1 MHASAFE
8 LLVGVSRAL
17 DLVKPQLAGHHLGV
31 AWIADTL
38 SHTLSLPQTVRQQIF
53 VADMLHD
60 VGTIPLK
67 VSADDLLFER
77 KTWLHARAGWALLSH
92 CASLAPIA
100 SLVLFHH
107 TPWSKLR
114 DCDEALFPANI
125 IHLADRMELLLR
137 SENLPPSTLERR
149 FAGGSGKLFR
159 LSYVEALHAAFFSEN
174 RELHLPSAQEMESA
188 LRVRYAH
195 MILDQD
201 KLNSFCFLF
210 SLLTDFLS
218 PFTATHT
225 AGVAHTACILHRRH
239 QMRTTG
245 RVDPEENHKV
255 FIAGLLHDIGK
266 LGVPC
271 ALLEKPG
278 ALDHDEFTQIKRHAE
293 LSLQLLDNIP
303 GFEDIRLWGALH
315 HERLNGKGYPL
326 GLAGDQLSLPSR
338 VMAVADIFT
347 ALTEDRPYRKGMP
360 LAQAFD
366 ILQTM
371 KDNDHVDGN
380 ILATLQEDAD
390 RINKVRIAAQRCARR
405 RFDELYRMCS
415 APAESDIRG
424 MLRNS
429 PRKDG
434 LFQA

>member
-1 MHASAFE
+1 MHISAFE

-31 AWIADTL
+31 AWIADAL
-38 SHTLSLPQTVRQQIF
+38 SHSLSLPQTLRWQVF
-53 VADMLHD
+53 VAAMLHD

-67 VSADDLLFER
+67 VNADDLLFER

-225 AGVAHTACILHRRH
+225 AGVAHTACILYRRH
-239 QMRTTG
+239 QQRTTG
-245 RVDPEENHKV
+245 RIDAEENHKV
-255 FIAGLLHDIGK
+255 FVAGLLHDIGK

-271 ALLEKPG
+271 ALLEKEG

-315 HERLNGKGYPL
+315 HERLSGKGYPL
-326 GLAGDQLSLPSR
+326 GLTGDQLSLPSR
-338 VMAVADIFT
+338 IMAEADIFT
-347 ALTEDRPYRKGMP
+347 ALMEDRPYRKGMP
-360 LAQAFD
+360 LAKAFD

-371 KDNDHVDGN
+371 KDNDHLDGN
-380 ILATLQEDAD
+380 ILATLRGEAE
-390 RINKVRIAAQRCARR
+390 RINKVRIAAQRRARR
-405 RFDELYRMCS
+405 RFDELYRICS
-415 APAESDIRG
+415 EPAEN
-424 MLRNS
+424 NS
-429 PRKDG
+429 YAMFPNSSRKSG
-434 LFQA
+434 FFQA